1 FHENTGETTAG
12 RSKEQAEDYRYFQ
25 EPDLIPIAPAES
37 WIDEIRKILPE
48 RPSERRKR
56 LQSAWS
62 VPDKEMA
69 AMVNADVLELVA
81 ETVELGADPT
91 KARGWWLGE
100 IARIANEKEKWAG
113 ELAISPVNV
122 KELIDLINAG
132 ELTDKLARQVVE
144 GVINGEGS
152 PREVV
157 TKRGFKVVS
166 DDSALM
172 EAIERAIT
180 AQPDVADKV
189 RNGHIPAAGALI
201 GAVMK
206 DTKGQ
211 ADAAKVRSLLL
222 KHLGQSE

>member
-1 FHENTGETTAG
+1 
-12 RSKEQAEDYRYFQ
+12 
-25 EPDLIPIAPAES
+25 
-37 WIDEIRKILPE
+37 
-48 RPSERRKR
+48 
-56 LQSAWS
+56 
-62 VPDKEMA
+62 M
-69 AMVNADVLELVA
+69 
-81 ETVELGADPT
+81 
-91 KARGWWLGE
+91 GWRACYL
-100 IARIANEKEKWAG
+100 
-113 ELAISPVNV
+113 PVNV

-152 PREVV
+152 PKEVV